1 MLQRGFARAAVPDD
15 AAVHVSELVARLRRG
30 VLRATRAP
38 LAVTRGR
45 PGSASAL
52 SSVSFVGDAESSL
65 GDPKSSLGDAKSS
78 LGDAKSSLGVAES
91 SLGDAESSLGDAE
104 SSLGDA
110 ESSLGDPRPPWL
122 RLRSRLGELRG

>member
-1 MLQRGFARAAVPDD
+1 
-15 AAVHVSELVARLRRG
+15 
-30 VLRATRAP
+30 
-38 LAVTRGR
+38 VTRGR

-52 SSVSFVGDAESSL
+52 SSVSFVVD
-65 GDPKSSLGDAKSS
+65 
-78 LGDAKSSLGVAES
+78 AES

-110 ESSLGDPRPPWL
+110 KSSLGDAGSSLGDPRPPWL

>member
-65 GDPKSSLGDAKSS
+65 GDP
-78 LGDAKSSLGVAES
+78 
-91 SLGDAESSLGDAE
+91 
-104 SSLGDA
+104 
-110 ESSLGDPRPPWL
+110 RPPWL
-122 RLRSRLGELRG
+122 RLRSQLGELRG